1 MSSLSKKPPLA
12 GTKGDTPPSV
22 LWNKGF
28 ILITLVSCLV
38 NFANYIVGN
47 AFSYWI
53 IDIGGTASTYG
64 LIHGLYSAVCLLA
77 RPVTGWLADNGSR
90 RATFLCSTFVYVSS
104 MILMLISPFFSLFV
118 GMRLIMGLGIG
129 SATTVVTACS
139 YDEIPSGKMDKGVGY
154 ISLFSSLITAAT
166 PALSIGTYNSSG
178 PRALVTWSVIAMA
191 VGVILSF
198 FVAFRKP
205 PVSKKRSIKDAFSPK
220 NLFDIRCL
228 KPAIP
233 MAFSVNLGLG
243 VRTFV
248 TLYGRSLGFANP
260 GWFST
265 ISAVGLIFVRLTLDR
280 IKTDEPFPR
289 RRIHLA
295 YGIYVVFIFCLGF
308 CQNLVMFYTAAILW
322 SVAYGILLPS
332 FTSMMIRSVPS
343 DRRGAAA
350 SMTGICSDIG
360 MILGS
365 TVGGLISDSMGYGSM
380 YLFMLIPVVLCFI
393 YYRIFLDRKIVP
405 WASEKDK

>member
-1 MSSLSKKPPLA
+1 MSSLTKKPRLA
-12 GTKGDTPPSV
+12 PTGGDMPPSV

-28 ILITLVSCLV
+28 ILITLISCLV

-77 RPVTGWLADNGSR
+77 RPITGWLADNGSR
-90 RATFLCSTFVYVSS
+90 RATFMCSCFVYVSS
-104 MILMLISPFFSLFV
+104 MIMMLISPFFSLFV

-139 YDEIPSGKMDKGVGY
+139 YDEIPPSKMDKGVGY

-166 PALSIGTYNSSG
+166 PALSIGAYNKSG
-178 PRALVTWSVIAMA
+178 PQTLVIWSVIAMA
-191 VGVILSF
+191 VGIGLSF
-198 FVAFRKP
+198 FVTFRKP
-205 PVSKKRSIKDAFSPK
+205 AASKKRSIKNAFSPK
-220 NLFDIRCL
+220 NLFDVRCL

-233 MAFSVNLGLG
+233 MALSVNLGLG

-265 ISAVGLIFVRLTLDR
+265 ISAVGLIFVRLILDR
-280 IKTDEPFPR
+280 VKTDEPFPR
-289 RRIHLA
+289 KRIHLA

-308 CQNLVMFYTAAILW
+308 CKNLAMFYTAAILW

-332 FTSMMIRSVPS
+332 FTSMMIRSVPA

-350 SMTGICSDIG
+350 SMTGICGDIG

-365 TVGGLISDSMGYGSM
+365 TVGGLISDAMGYGAM
-380 YLFMLIPVVLCFI
+380 YLFMLIPVAFCFI

-405 WASEKDK
+405 WQSQQDK